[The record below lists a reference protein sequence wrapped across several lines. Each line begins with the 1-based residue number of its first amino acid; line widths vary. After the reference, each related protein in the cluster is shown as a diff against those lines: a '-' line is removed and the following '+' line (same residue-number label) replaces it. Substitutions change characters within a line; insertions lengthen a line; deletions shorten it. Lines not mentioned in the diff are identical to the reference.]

1 MADSIIFDRSMEAP
15 PDTTS
20 PFVRREVIKLR
31 DIAAA
36 GNYSTSTAEFH
47 TVSLSNGGRWCD
59 YTEAYI
65 TIPVV
70 CVVTGKPT
78 ANPDGAYV
86 NWTADDVQDSDMLLV
101 MKNSNLNLINSCS
114 IEYGNSKVCQQ
125 TDRINDYLIF
135 KQHSEMSIQDE
146 ELHGPTIGYAKDSAS
161 SWYWSPVNGVCNNR
175 LDYVHSQST
184 ARHSSDANTGM
195 YERAKI
201 FSSVGDTDSSKKH
214 VLGADGEGNDAV
226 VDKQVLKQSNRSY
239 VVNTANHKAY
249 YYNAVVRL
257 KDLPF
262 FASMPSLLKGGDI
275 KIILT
280 LNQCEFKFATGAA
293 MGNMEY
299 AANSFT
305 GKLTN
310 PVMISSDVYTT
321 KMGDVITDRHS
332 MVKRIPSGAY
342 TLPASSTFT
351 VSCNVARPQYSA
363 HMGLG
368 VDDCQVLNCELHVPV
383 YDLKPA
389 IESRYLSMGQK
400 KVVYNETIM
409 TVLNNKAAGSYFN
422 DLLTNGL
429 DHMKR
434 IIMPVISKDGT
445 EVANRNG
452 TAKVDPHLSPF
463 DTVPS
468 TCSPYILEN
477 FQVQISNQNV
487 YANPINYS
495 YDHFLQEMNGKYG
508 LESSLV
514 YGASSSRISMR
525 DFVESYG
532 YIVVDLKRKYSSDES
547 VKLSVSISGKVKS
560 ARNLD
565 LYCFFEQER
574 TMTIDI
580 ATGQRLS

>member
-1 MADSIIFDRSMEAP
+1 
-15 PDTTS
+15 
-20 PFVRREVIKLR
+20 
-31 DIAAA
+31 
-36 GNYSTSTAEFH
+36 
-47 TVSLSNGGRWCD
+47 
-59 YTEAYI
+59 
-65 TIPVV
+65 
-70 CVVTGKPT
+70 
-78 ANPDGAYV
+78 
-86 NWTADDVQDSDMLLV
+86 MLLV

-114 IEYGNSKVCQQ
+114 IEYGNNKVCQQ

-161 SWYWSPVNGVCNNR
+161 SWYWSDVNGVCNNR
-175 LDYVHSQST
+175 LSDTPSHST
-184 ARHSSDANTGM
+184 LRHATESNAGMFERSKIFCSVSDA
-195 YERAKI
+195 
-201 FSSVGDTDSSKKH
+201 DSSKKS
-214 VLGADGEGNDAV
+214 VLGANGAF

-280 LNQCEFKFATGAA
+280 LNQCEFKFTTGANIGE
-293 MGNMEY
+293 MTY
-299 AANSFT
+299 VPNSFT

-310 PVMISSDVYTT
+310 PVMISSDVIPV
-321 KMGDVITDRHS
+321 MAGDPANMRGSAAQTL
-332 MVKRIPSGAY
+332 PSGAS
-342 TLPASSTFT
+342 TLPASHTFT

-363 HMGLG
+363 HMGLA

-434 IIMPVISKDGT
+434 IIIMPVISKDGT
-445 EVANRNG
+445 GDDNRNG

-508 LESSLV
+508 LESSFV

-525 DFVESYG
+525 DFVETYG